1 MKRTLMIEINEHLTI
16 PFEEIELSFSR
27 SSGPGGQNVNKLAT
41 KVLLRFDV
49 GTSNALSDEQKAI
62 IRRRLATRI
71 GRDGSLRVIA
81 GSERSQKANRE
92 AAFERFARLIRDA
105 LRPRKKRKQ
114 TRPTAASRE
123 RRLTEKKRQS
133 ERKKHR
139 GYRSRGDE

>member
-1 MKRTLMIEINEHLTI
+1 MIEINEHLTI
-16 PFEEIELSFSR
+16 PFEEIDLSFSR

-49 GTSNALSDEQKAI
+49 GTSNALSDAQKAI

-71 GRDGSLRVIA
+71 GKDGSLRVIA
-81 GSERSQKANRE
+81 GSERSQKSNRE